1 MSTGT
6 KPNPCPNPNPIGTNP
21 NPTQTLTHPDLN
33 PNQVSYLNMGTVQL
47 KLNVDHT
54 GSFVLRLAQN
64 PTQPL
69 PHTHFP

>member
-1 MSTGT
+1 
-6 KPNPCPNPNPIGTNP
+6 
-21 NPTQTLTHPDLN
+21 
-33 PNQVSYLNMGTVQL
+33 MGTVQL

-69 PHTHFP
+69 PHTHFPWP